1 MVPAGTSHKDP
12 GTTAGEVEIRA
23 TRHTVR
29 EQMVRLYKAAGWWS
43 PENDEHPEFVD
54 LIAPGSYWFVGAFNG
69 EVMIGMGR
77 ILSDGVSD
85 AYIQDVTVLP
95 EYRRRGIGGR
105 IITALV
111 EKLREERIE
120 WIGLV
125 GEPGT
130 GSFYKRLGFDEMKD
144 SIPFVFKG

>member
-1 MVPAGTSHKDP
+1 MQPPRTGHEHP
-12 GTTAGEVEIRA
+12 GTFTSDIAIRP
-23 TRHTVR
+23 TRHPER
-29 EQMVRLYKAAGWWS
+29 AHMVRLYKAAGWWT
-43 PENDEHPEFVD
+43 PDNDSHPEFVD
-54 LIAPGSYWFVGAFNG
+54 DIASGSYWFVGAFSG
-69 EVMIGMGR
+69 ERMIGMGR

-111 EKLREERIE
+111 EKLREDRIE

-130 GSFYKRLGFDEMKD
+130 SDFYKQLGFDEMQG
-144 SIPFVFKG
+144 SIPYVYKR

>member
-1 MVPAGTSHKDP
+1 MEPANTGHKQ
-12 GTTAGEVEIRA
+12 TATAAGDIVIRA
-23 TRHTVR
+23 TRHTDR
-29 EQMVRLYKAAGWWS
+29 EQIVRLYKAAGWWT
-43 PENDEHPEFVD
+43 PENDSAPEFVD
-54 LIAPGSYWFVGAFNG
+54 HIAPCSYWFVGAFSDKR
-69 EVMIGMGR
+69 MIGMGR

-95 EYRRRGIGGR
+95 DYRGRGIGGR

-111 EKLREERIE
+111 EKLRADRIE

-130 GSFYKRLGFDEMKD
+130 SDFYKQLGFNEMKG
-144 SIPFVFKG
+144 SIPFIYKG

>member
-1 MVPAGTSHKDP
+1 
-12 GTTAGEVEIRA
+12 
-23 TRHTVR
+23 
-29 EQMVRLYKAAGWWS
+29 MVRLYKAAGWWT
-43 PENDEHPEFVD
+43 PENDAHPEFVD
-54 LIAPGSYWFVGAFNG
+54 RIAPGSYWFVGAFYG

-95 EYRRRGIGGR
+95 DYRGRGIGGR
-105 IITALV
+105 IITVLV
-111 EKLREERIE
+111 EKLQADRIE

-130 GSFYKRLGFDEMKD
+130 GNFYKRLGFEEMKG
-144 SIPFVFKG
+144 SVPFVFKG

>member
-1 MVPAGTSHKDP
+1 MVTAHTDHKHPGAAAGDI
-12 GTTAGEVEIRA
+12 EIRP
-23 TRHTVR
+23 TRHTDR
-29 EQMVRLYKAAGWWS
+29 EQMIRLYKAAGWWT
-43 PENDEHPEFVD
+43 PENDNHPEFVD
-54 LIAPGSYWFVGAFNG
+54 QIAPGSYWFVGAFSG
-69 EVMIGMGR
+69 ERMIGMGR

-95 EYRRRGIGGR
+95 DYQRRGIGGR

-111 EKLREERIE
+111 EKLREDRIE

-130 GSFYKRLGFDEMKD
+130 RDFYKQLEFSEMQG
-144 SIPFVFKG
+144 SIPFIYKG